1 MSEEEKQ
8 MEKPNGIVDI
18 VGNILE
24 FNRQQQGQSLKIL
37 APNQVLTRLPISLAE
52 LKAGNNS
59 EKLKNEIK

>member
-59 EKLKNEIK
+59 EKLNNEIK

>member
-24 FNRQQQGQSLKIL
+24 FNRRQQGQSLKIL

-59 EKLKNEIK
+59 EKLNNEIK

>member
-1 MSEEEKQ
+1 